1 MTIVL
6 LKNGKSIRRITFI
19 IKGMNTQCGD
29 FIQVDFNRMMENPDP
44 RDFVDEN
51 FAVYCDSTNNISG
64 IDRGLLAAAV
74 RGD

>member
-1 MTIVL
+1 
-6 LKNGKSIRRITFI
+6 
-19 IKGMNTQCGD
+19 MNTQCGD

-51 FAVYCDSTNNISG
+51 FAVYCGSTNNISG

>member
-1 MTIVL
+1 
-6 LKNGKSIRRITFI
+6 
-19 IKGMNTQCGD
+19 MNTQCGD

-51 FAVYCDSTNNISG
+51 FAVYRDSTNNISG